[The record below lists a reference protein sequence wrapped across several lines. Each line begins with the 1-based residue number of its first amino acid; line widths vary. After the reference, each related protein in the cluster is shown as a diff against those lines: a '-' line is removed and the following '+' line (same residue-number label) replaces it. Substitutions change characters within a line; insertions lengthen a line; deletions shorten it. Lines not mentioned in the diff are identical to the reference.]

1 MIRNPKLV
9 AERKDRRRWDEW
21 RRVCCSENMKE
32 GGCMLLV
39 VEMVDGLRSVSR
51 AELRAEVRAGGV
63 AWLNDEAGVKG
74 SCG

>member
-1 MIRNPKLV
+1 M
-9 AERKDRRRWDEW
+9 
-21 RRVCCSENMKE
+21 CCSENMKE